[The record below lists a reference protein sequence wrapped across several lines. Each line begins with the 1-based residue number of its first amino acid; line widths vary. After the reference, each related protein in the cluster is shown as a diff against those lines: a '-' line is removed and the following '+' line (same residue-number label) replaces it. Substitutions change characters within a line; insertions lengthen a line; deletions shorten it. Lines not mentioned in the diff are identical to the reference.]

1 MDPAGRVD
9 LDLNLLAV
17 EYLMAGF
24 EESGCDHLGVD
35 TSGPSATLLVKQL
48 AL

>member
-1 MDPAGRVD
+1 VSPAGSVD
-9 LDLNLLAV
+9 LDLNRLPV
-17 EYLMAGF
+17 EHLMAGF
-24 EESGCDHLGVD
+24 DELRCDHLGLD